1 VVLIRSFAC
10 VRLSQS
16 AASPTPSTSA
26 SGEVAASSS
35 EALAAAL
42 AGEAT
47 AKDQAAILQK
57 TLDASIEL
65 CKQAEAKWEARHEEH
80 CNEVRTHA
88 CTPHLA
94 ASGRLAPCVSP
105 ALIACLLTVLCLLAN
120 TRSQMAALREEITAF
135 IEEGDRE
142 DDDDSGGRRGRSKS
156 WWGGSKKKASAE
168 DLADDPTLV
177 AEEGEDSEHDDEG
190 EEGEGQKMGGGALAV
205 VEEAVPPAV
214 PAWTPPPMSNAMP
227 HASVAGAGAG
237 AAGAAAAPS
246 LKLALDGSAGSTVS
260 STLSA
265 PGTQQYLGLSP
276 ASTASSLPYNGTA
289 RSMTGTGAGAGGPP
303 AAWLAHEGAPPA
315 SPTPGAAG
323 VGRTGSKPAGKIHAL

>member
-1 VVLIRSFAC
+1 
-10 VRLSQS
+10 
-16 AASPTPSTSA
+16 
-26 SGEVAASSS
+26 
-35 EALAAAL
+35 
-42 AGEAT
+42 
-47 AKDQAAILQK
+47 
-57 TLDASIEL
+57 
-65 CKQAEAKWEARHEEH
+65 
-80 CNEVRTHA
+80 
-88 CTPHLA
+88 
-94 ASGRLAPCVSP
+94 
-105 ALIACLLTVLCLLAN
+105 
-120 TRSQMAALREEITAF
+120 MAALREEITAF

-237 AAGAAAAPS
+237 AAGAAAPS